1 MDRSWWIEEERPRGR
16 WIRVEEAEKGRGVG
30 TDCGRG
36 KRDGGPWEDRWAPTR
51 GYLFK
56 VQSHRKFVLETSVL

>member
-1 MDRSWWIEEERPRGR
+1 
-16 WIRVEEAEKGRGVG
+16 VEEAEKGRGVG